1 MAILNFLKKTM
12 NLLTFAAVMSVVNL
26 VFYNIPFFTFV
37 WQSSQSELPGKLLLT
52 VCFVLVMIVANF
64 MACYLVMFL
73 MRYVGRVLIAL
84 CHLLSATCVFF
95 IYKYNNFMDETMI
108 GNVFNT
114 RYSEASGFMTWQLAL
129 FIVVFG
135 VIPAVYV
142 LTQKVNYGSWKRFGA
157 SVGSSI
163 LIVAILIVV
172 NANQVLWIGKYDTE
186 LGGRLMPWSYIVNTV
201 RFYNA
206 NHQKQKEEIKL
217 PDATIADQEK
227 TAVVLVIGE
236 SARKANFSLYG
247 YGRNTN
253 PKLSQQEGLL
263 VYPAVSGDTYT
274 TAGTKCIL
282 EYKATG
288 DLYEILP
295 NYLNRAGVDVSWRTT
310 NWGEPPVHISEY
322 LTEDSLVAR
331 YPGVNRKY
339 DEILFTGLR
348 QRIESSDK
356 NKVLIV
362 LHTSTNHGPCYS
374 SKYPKEF
381 EVFKPVCVNVEN
393 AKDSIPELVN
403 AYDNSVLYVDHLLN
417 GLIDTLRTVQGWNCA
432 MLFVSDHGE
441 SLGEN
446 DLFMHGVPMKIA
458 PAVQYEIPFLVWTTP
473 GFRTPKKINQTIDQH
488 YVFHTVLNLLSVQS
502 PVYDAEHDLFQKK

>member
-1 MAILNFLKKTM
+1 MISLNFLKKPM
-12 NLLTFAAVMSVVNL
+12 GLLTFAAVMSVVNL

-37 WQSSQSELPGKLLLT
+37 WQNSQSEFSGKLLLT

-129 FIVVFG
+129 FIIVFG

-206 NHQKQKEEIKL
+206 KHQKQKEEIKL

-227 TAVVLVIGE
+227 TAVVLVIG
-236 SARKANFSLYG
+236 
-247 YGRNTN
+247 
-253 PKLSQQEGLL
+253 
-263 VYPAVSGDTYT
+263 
-274 TAGTKCIL
+274 
-282 EYKATG
+282 
-288 DLYEILP
+288 
-295 NYLNRAGVDVSWRTT
+295 
-310 NWGEPPVHISEY
+310 
-322 LTEDSLVAR
+322 
-331 YPGVNRKY
+331 
-339 DEILFTGLR
+339 
-348 QRIESSDK
+348 
-356 NKVLIV
+356 
-362 LHTSTNHGPCYS
+362 
-374 SKYPKEF
+374 
-381 EVFKPVCVNVEN
+381 
-393 AKDSIPELVN
+393 
-403 AYDNSVLYVDHLLN
+403 
-417 GLIDTLRTVQGWNCA
+417 
-432 MLFVSDHGE
+432 
-441 SLGEN
+441 
-446 DLFMHGVPMKIA
+446 
-458 PAVQYEIPFLVWTTP
+458 
-473 GFRTPKKINQTIDQH
+473 
-488 YVFHTVLNLLSVQS
+488 
-502 PVYDAEHDLFQKK
+502 